1 MLASFIK
8 SYIFYMETWKGFK
21 KVTRVKTWSFFLKL
35 CVSDKSKI
43 PKVNQFKIVI
53 APVFQN
59 TYRRLALYT
68 DFTLKTCG
76 ILSLMKRKWNQIL
89 FETRVIDAS
98 FLKVFSI
105 QRLCK
110 KFSRIVFRHSL
121 HDTKIRAITC
131 NQLNFYLIIAL
142 YW

>member
-1 MLASFIK
+1 M
-8 SYIFYMETWKGFK
+8 
-21 KVTRVKTWSFFLKL
+21 
-35 CVSDKSKI
+35 SDKSKI

-110 KFSRIVFRHSL
+110 KFSHIVFGHSL

-142 YW
+142 Y